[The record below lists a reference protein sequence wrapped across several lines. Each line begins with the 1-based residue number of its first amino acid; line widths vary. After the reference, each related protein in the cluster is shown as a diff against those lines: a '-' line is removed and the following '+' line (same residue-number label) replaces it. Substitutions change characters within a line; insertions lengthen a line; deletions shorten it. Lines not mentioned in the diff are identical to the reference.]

1 MDYIIF
7 IMRNNATLTEQTQQ
21 NILQYI
27 NLKGYQEGDILPKE
41 DELSEILGVSRVVI
55 REALSRLR
63 ILGFVETR
71 RKRGTIL
78 KSPDIFYGVK
88 TIINSGKLNLE
99 SLKDLFEVR
108 IMLEIGMADF
118 IFLRKT
124 PEYISMLEKIVSEE
138 EATDTSDL
146 DKLAILDVQFH
157 STLYKMTGNNSVR
170 AFQNLLNTLFTT
182 YSRSKNWRR
191 RQIISHATLVEIIKS
206 GTADA
211 FRTAMRLHLN
221 TRFEDME
228 TLFNKKEGVSFL
240 ERIKTEKKVS
250 EEPSTKAK
258 KVSDE
263 KIPHP

>member
-1 MDYIIF
+1 
-7 IMRNNATLTEQTQQ
+7 MRTNTTLTEQTQQ

-41 DELSEILGVSRVVI
+41 DELAEILGVSRVVI

-63 ILGFVETR
+63 ILGFIETR
-71 RKRGTIL
+71 RKRGTVL

-99 SLKDLFEVR
+99 SLKDLYEVR

-118 IFLRKT
+118 IFLGKT
-124 PEYISMLEKIVSEE
+124 PEYISILEKIVSEE
-138 EATDTSDL
+138 ETTAISDL

-157 STLYKMTGNNSVR
+157 STLYKMSGNKSVR

-206 GTADA
+206 GTPDA

-221 TRFEDME
+221 TRFEDLE
-228 TLFNKKEGVSFL
+228 TLFKKKEGLSLL
-240 ERIKTEKKVS
+240 EGIKGEKKISEKPVS
-250 EEPSTKAK
+250 KAK
-258 KVSDE
+258 KTSRE
-263 KIPHP
+263 NTSHR

>member
-1 MDYIIF
+1 MKSSI
-7 IMRNNATLTEQTQQ
+7 TLTEQTQQ
-21 NILQYI
+21 NILEYI
-27 NLKGYQEGDILPKE
+27 NSKGYQVGDSLPKE
-41 DELSEILGVSRVVI
+41 DEFAEILGVSRVVI

-63 ILGFVETR
+63 ILGFIETK

-99 SLKDLFEVR
+99 SLRDLFEVR

-124 PEYISMLEKIVSEE
+124 PEYISSLEKIVSEE
-138 EATDTSDL
+138 EMSDTSDL
-146 DKLAILDVQFH
+146 DKLATLDVQFH
-157 STLYKMTGNNSVR
+157 STLYKMSGNNSVR
-170 AFQNLLNTLFTT
+170 AFQNLLNTLFAT

-206 GTADA
+206 GTPDA

-228 TLFNKKEGVSFL
+228 TLFRNKEGVAL
-240 ERIKTEKKVS
+240 ITGIK
-250 EEPSTKAK
+250 EENKISATPIKSTKDPKETPHIK
-258 KVSDE
+258 KQFE
-263 KIPHP
+263 KP